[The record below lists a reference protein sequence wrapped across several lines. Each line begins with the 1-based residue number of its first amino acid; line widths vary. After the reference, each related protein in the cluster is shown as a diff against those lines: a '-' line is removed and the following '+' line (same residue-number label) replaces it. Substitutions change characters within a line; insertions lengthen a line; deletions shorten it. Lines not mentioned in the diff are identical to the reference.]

1 MSRLTRRLMMSSE
14 YPLKHIR
21 LKQLHEAGFNVADFV
36 CWAPGQLN
44 PGELKKFLEKH
55 KRISCRHFHADEKK
69 YFKCPVLYDQTDFKT
84 ILAFC
89 SEHNKTF
96 YTLCNESIN
105 TQESLCAGNVL
116 VHDENNWFI
125 EYFYGPG
132 TPRDVEKNVDKLKTY
147 SKSFGSSAQG
157 DRPPE
162 TILRFAYE
170 ARKFNPLNKAYILE
184 FSLYPYP
191 IGRQQNHI
199 VCWEWRWGWLHY
211 QLQANQF
218 LLEEL
223 RKTKEYA
230 EQLRK
235 ELQEVKQERGL
246 YTNDLVHPPD
256 YGR

>member
-1 MSRLTRRLMMSSE
+1 MSSE
-14 YPLKHIR
+14 YPLKHVR
-21 LKQLHEAGFNVADFV
+21 LQQLHNAGLNVSDFI
-36 CWAPGQLN
+36 CFAPNTLKEREE
-44 PGELKKFLEKH
+44 ELRAFLEKYKH
-55 KRISCRHFHADEKK
+55 ISCRHFHADEKK
-69 YFKCPVLYDQTDFKT
+69 YFKCPVLYDQTDLET

-96 YTLCNESIN
+96 YTLCNEAIN
-105 TQESLCAGNVL
+105 TQESECAGNVL

-147 SKSFGSSAQG
+147 SKSLGSPAQG

-162 TILRFAYE
+162 AVLRFAFE
-170 ARKFNPLNKAYILE
+170 ARKFRPLNKAYILE

-191 IGRQQNHI
+191 IGRNQTHV

-218 LLEEL
+218 LLNQNRTLSDEVDHLKNVITILERENRFL
-223 RKTKEYA
+223 WEKADPNTKEA
-230 EQLRK
+230 LSP
-235 ELQEVKQERGL
+235 GA
-246 YTNDLVHPPD
+246 
-256 YGR
+256 